1 MEIKHAKES
10 GHWYTR
16 EGVPAYTVKSAKGED
31 RPTNLRDARK
41 LNLVPSV
48 TTILGVAAKPGLEI
62 WKQNQVLLAALT
74 LPKQEGESE
83 SDWVNRIIEDSKE
96 QGKKAAEFGTQIH
109 AEIQAHFEGKSYN
122 PEFKDYVEGAV
133 SAISS
138 HFNDWEWISEKSFA
152 HELGFGGKCDL
163 FIPADDKQNLT
174 GFVAD
179 IKTKDFGPDDKVSAF
194 DEHLLQLSAYRV
206 GLGAQR
212 ARCANVFVSR
222 NHPGL
227 VQVIEWSQEDLS
239 RGWQMF
245 IRLLE
250 FWQIKNNH
258 K

>member
-1 MEIKHAKES
+1 LKGKKMEIKHAKES
-10 GHWYTR
+10 GHFYTR
-16 EGVPAYTVKSAKGED
+16 DGEPAYTIVGANGKE
-31 RPTNLRDARK
+31 RNTNLRDARK

-74 LPKQEGESE
+74 LPRQDGESE
-83 SDWVNRIIEDSKE
+83 QDWVNRIIEDSKE

-109 AEIQAHFEGKSYN
+109 AEIQAHFEGRPYN

-133 SAISS
+133 SAISG
-138 HFNDWEWISEKSFA
+138 HFNDWEWIAEKSFA

-163 FIPADDKQNLT
+163 HVPDR
-174 GFVAD
+174 FVVD
-179 IKTKDFGPDDKVSAF
+179 IKTKDFGPDDKVSGF
-194 DEHLLQLSAYRV
+194 DEHLLQLAAYRV
-206 GLGAQR
+206 GLGCQR

-222 NHPGL
+222 DHPGL
-227 VQVIEWSQEDLS
+227 VQVIEWDQGDLD

-245 IRLLE
+245 LRLLE

>member
-16 EGVPAYTVKSAKGED
+16 DGEPAYTVKSAKGET
-31 RPTNLRDARK
+31 RSTNLRDARK

-48 TTILGVAAKPGLEI
+48 TTILGVAAKPSLEI

-74 LPKQEGESE
+74 LPRQEGESE
-83 SDWVNRIIEDSKE
+83 QDWINRIIEDSKE

-109 AEIQAHFEGKSYN
+109 AEIQAHFEGRPYN
-122 PEFKDYVEGAV
+122 PEFKAYVEGAV
-133 SAISS
+133 SAISG
-138 HFNDWEWISEKSFA
+138 HFNDWEWIAEKSFA

-163 FIPADDKQNLT
+163 HVPER
-174 GFVAD
+174 FVVD
-179 IKTKDFGPDDKVSAF
+179 IKTKDFGPDDKVSGF

-206 GLGAQR
+206 GLGCQR

-222 NHPGL
+222 DHPGL
-227 VQVIEWSQEDLS
+227 VQVIEWDQGDLD

-245 IRLLE
+245 LRLLE

>member
-1 MEIKHAKES
+1 MKHAQES

-16 EGVPAYTVKSAKGED
+16 EGEPAYTVKSAKGED

-41 LNLVPSV
+41 LDLVPSV

-83 SDWVNRIIEDSKE
+83 SDWVDRIIEDSKA
-96 QGKKAAEFGTQIH
+96 QGREAAEFGTQIH
-109 AEIQAHFEGKSYN
+109 AQIQGHFEGRECN
-122 PEFKDYVEGAV
+122 PDFKGYVEGARM
-133 SAISS
+133 AISS
-138 HFNDWEWISEKSFA
+138 HFNDWEWVSEKSFA

-163 FIPADDKQNLT
+163 FVPADDKHGST

-179 IKTKDFGPDDKVSAF
+179 IKTKDFGPDDKVAAF
-194 DEHLLQLSAYRV
+194 DEHLLQLAAYRV

-227 VQVIEWSQEDLS
+227 AHVVEWSQEDLD

-245 IRLLE
+245 LRLLE

>member
-1 MEIKHAKES
+1 MKHAQES

-16 EGVPAYTVKSAKGED
+16 EGEPAYTVKSAKGED

-41 LNLVPSV
+41 LDLVPSV
-48 TTILGVAAKPGLEI
+48 TTILGVAARPGLEI

-83 SDWVNRIIEDSKE
+83 SDWVDRIIEDSKE

-109 AEIQAHFEGKSYN
+109 AQIQAHFEGRECN
-122 PEFKDYVEGAV
+122 PDFKGYVEGARM
-133 SAISS
+133 AISS
-138 HFNDWEWISEKSFA
+138 HFNDWEWISERSFA

-163 FIPADDKQNLT
+163 FVPADDKHGFT

-179 IKTKDFGPDDKVSAF
+179 IKTKDFGPDDKVAAF
-194 DEHLLQLSAYRV
+194 DEHLLQLAAYRV

-222 NHPGL
+222 NNPGL
-227 VQVIEWSQEDLS
+227 AHVIEWSQEDLD

-245 IRLLE
+245 LRLLE
-250 FWQIKNNH
+250 FYQIKNNLR
-258 K
+258 